1 MPALAASLPNAAPER
16 TTIVV
21 QADAR
26 TGKLVRS
33 VAVEPREVAAIPVG
47 AAAGAPSAPAPSID
61 EIIER
66 VAAEHGVETPLVH
79 SVIRAESNYN
89 AHAISPRGAQGIMQL
104 IPATAKRFGVS
115 NAFDPEENIQGGVRY
130 LRFLL
135 DYFNGDYPRAIAAY
149 NAGEAAVDRYNGIP
163 PYAETQN
170 YVYQVAKNLKTARQ
184 QQARQSA
191 AQPASPAP
199 SAAPVVPVETAAPV
213 IASVGQDGKLY
224 YRTP

>member
-1 MPALAASLPNAAPER
+1 MPALAAPVTQSASGR

-21 QADAR
+21 RADVK

-33 VAVEPREVAAIPVG
+33 VAVEPM
-47 AAAGAPSAPAPSID
+47 PAVKPAKEASTPQTID
-61 EIIER
+61 EIITR
-66 VAAEHGVETPLVH
+66 VAEEQGVETPLVH

-89 AHAISPRGAQGIMQL
+89 PHALSPKGAQGMMQL

-115 NAFDPEENIQGGVRY
+115 NAFDAEQNIQGGVRY

-135 DYFNGDYPRAIAAY
+135 DYFKGDYARAIAAY
-149 NAGEAAVDRYNGIP
+149 NAGEAAVDRYHGVP

-184 QQARQSA
+184 RDVKPVSENKRTQTA
-191 AQPASPAP
+191 ALDKAPA
-199 SAAPVVPVETAAPV
+199 ETAPP
-213 IASVGQDGKLY
+213 ILASIGQDGRVY

>member
-1 MPALAASLPNAAPER
+1 MHGLAAAQ
-16 TTIVV
+16 T
-21 QADAR
+21 
-26 TGKLVRS
+26 
-33 VAVEPREVAAIPVG
+33 VG